1 MKILDGRYQIQK
13 ILSETNG
20 VICYEAIQK
29 NIGIQVL
36 IQEHSGEEAVQ
47 KKVLE
52 KARAFG
58 DFTELRSIFHVNDYF
73 CEDGHS
79 FIVLEYPVGETLK
92 ECVQK
97 NGCFEEEQLIEK
109 MIPFL
114 RDLQYMETAKMTEL
128 EISWENLYLK
138 KDGTFCLMPDFRKDL
153 SYGKSL
159 TYQIC
164 EILYNCLTAQQMPE
178 WELRLLFDESESIE
192 AYNSNVD
199 TYISKLIQDGLC
211 LDTEQKKI
219 PISELE
225 MSFSEWISKKKKA
238 KKSGRRNKIL
248 MFSSGLILTVVLL
261 IGIWQRY
268 KEQLIFLGTETE
280 MILLIADE
288 TMTQTD
294 YNQAVHVIKNRVR
307 HLTSKYMINVKD
319 GRISIK
325 IPLDVYKSVS
335 KDENVIK
342 QYLSAPLKI
351 DVIKSEDYSFFKM
364 LQDSQYVTLEPE
376 DIESVDTMELEN
388 MSQSISQQDVSID
401 KLLVLYLTDKA
412 SEKLKE
418 KFDDRKSIFG
428 CFDADQNS
436 YSERIEVG
444 AITDDWK
451 KVGIQKNEYFQLAE
465 PVLMDET
472 FHTAFHVST
481 EIKENWVNPEGELGE
496 SYAHWIMDGKV
507 EEPCA
512 TMEYYDLP
520 EGWQKNQGDYV
531 RTLSGLAE
539 RLEVIE
545 VPYSI
550 GISGENNENIVVKMQ
565 QKNVT
570 QTLGKILGE
579 RKQWNVKTY
588 WGEQLV
594 AGSDMEADVSNENE
608 KTFIKL
614 RFTSTKEENVQEFLD
629 EARGADGYVYLM
641 FGDYQIARVRY
652 DELYHSEIDGGKYGK
667 NYGITY
673 EWKFQETDFGESG
686 IVTEQMRPFIQLLQ
700 KINENKDLQN
710 TMRLKQIQYS
720 DKGEIVA
727 VMKEKNPAWERSEE
741 ELNTLRKIAAETD
754 GYAEI
759 VEENYGY
766 YYGTEEL
773 QIMLHMDLEEDYCE
787 TAYSRIT
794 ELWKNGNMD
803 GNPYSCVK
811 FFVGEKEQYPEV
823 VATKGGSEKTWK
835 FEVYY
840 DDTYGEKFAKL
851 FE

>member
-1 MKILDGRYQIQK
+1 MKTLDGRYQIQK
-13 ILSETNG
+13 ILSETDS
-20 VICYEAIQK
+20 VIFYEAFQK
-29 NIGIQVL
+29 NIGSQVL
-36 IQEHSGEEAVQ
+36 IQEYSGEEAVQ

-79 FIVLEYPVGETLK
+79 FIVLEYLVGETLK

-114 RDLQYMETAKMTEL
+114 RDLQYMETARMTEL

-138 KDGTFCLMPDFRKDL
+138 KDGTFCLMPDFRKDIP
-153 SYGKSL
+153 YGKSL

-164 EILYNCLTAQQMPE
+164 EVLYNCLTAQQMPE
-178 WELRLLFDESESIE
+178 WELRLLFDEAEPIE
-192 AYNSNVD
+192 AYNTKVD
-199 TYISKLIQDGLC
+199 PYISRLIQEGLC
-211 LDTEQKKI
+211 LDGEKQKLS
-219 PISELE
+219 ISDLE
-225 MSFSEWISKKKKA
+225 MRLSDWLSKKKEAQKTG
-238 KKSGRRNKIL
+238 KRNKI
-248 MFSSGLILTVVLL
+248 MVISSGLILTAVLL
-261 IGIWQRY
+261 LGIWQRY

-280 MILLIADE
+280 TILLTADE

-307 HLTSKYMINVKD
+307 YLTSKYMIKAKD
-319 GRISIK
+319 GTVSIK
-325 IPLDVYKSVS
+325 IPLDVYKSVA

-342 QYLSAPLKI
+342 QYLSAPLKVN
-351 DVIKSEDYSFFKM
+351 VIKSEDYSFFKM

-388 MSQSISQQDVSID
+388 VSQSISQQDVSID

-418 KFDDRKSIFG
+418 KFDVRKSIFG
-428 CFDADQNS
+428 CFDVDQNS

-451 KVGIQKNEYFQLAE
+451 KVGIQENEYFQLAE

-472 FHTAFHVST
+472 FHTAFHIST
-481 EIKENWVNPEGELGE
+481 EIKENWVNPKEELGE
-496 SYAHWIMDGKV
+496 SYAHWIMNGEV

-520 EGWQKNQGDYV
+520 EGWQENPGDYV

-539 RLEVIE
+539 RLEVME

-550 GISGENNENIVVKMQ
+550 GISGENNENIVVRMQ
-565 QKNVT
+565 QRNVT
-570 QTLGKILGE
+570 PTMGKILGE
-579 RKQWNVKTY
+579 RKQWNIKTY

-594 AGSDMEADVSNENE
+594 PGSDVEVEVGNENE
-608 KTFIKL
+608 NVFIKVF
-614 RFTSTKEENVQEFLD
+614 FTSTKEKNVQEFLAK
-629 EARGADGYVYLM
+629 ARAADGYVYLM
-641 FGDYQIARVRY
+641 FGDYQIARARY
-652 DELYHSEIDGGKYGK
+652 DEVHHSETDGGKYGK

-673 EWKFQETDFGESG
+673 EWRFQETDFGERG
-686 IVTEQMRPFIQLLQ
+686 VVTEEVRPFIQLLQ

-720 DKGEIVA
+720 DKNETVA
-727 VMKEKNPAWERSEE
+727 VMKEKNPAWERGKN

-787 TAYSRIT
+787 TAYKRIT
-794 ELWKNGNMD
+794 ELWEKGNME

-823 VATKGGSEKTWK
+823 IATKSGSEKTWK

-851 FE
+851 FD

>member
-1 MKILDGRYQIQK
+1 M
-13 ILSETNG
+13 
-20 VICYEAIQK
+20 
-29 NIGIQVL
+29 
-36 IQEHSGEEAVQ
+36 IQEYSGEEAVQ

-52 KARAFG
+52 RARAFG
-58 DFTELRSIFHVNDYF
+58 DFTESKSIFHVNDYF

-79 FIVLEYPVGETLK
+79 FIVLEYPIGETLK
-92 ECVQK
+92 EYVQK
-97 NGCFEEEQLIEK
+97 NGWFEEEKLIEK
-109 MIPFL
+109 MVPFL
-114 RDLQYMETAKMTEL
+114 KDLQYMEAAKMTEL
-128 EISWENLYLK
+128 AISWENLYLK
-138 KDGTFCLMPDFRKDL
+138 KDGTFCLMPDFRKDIP
-153 SYGKSL
+153 YGKSL
-159 TYQIC
+159 SYQIC
-164 EILYNCLTAQQMPE
+164 EVFYNCLTAQQMPE
-178 WELRLLFDESESIE
+178 WELRLLFDEAESVE
-192 AYNSNVD
+192 TYNSKID
-199 TYISKLIQDGLC
+199 PCISRLIQEGLC
-211 LDTEQKKI
+211 LDGEKQKLS
-219 PISELE
+219 ISDLE
-225 MSFSEWISKKKKA
+225 MRSSDWLSKRKKA

-248 MFSSGLILTVVLL
+248 MISSGLILTVALL
-261 IGIWQRY
+261 AGIWQRY

-280 MILLIADE
+280 TILLIADE

-294 YNQAVHVIKNRVR
+294 YNQAVYVIKNRVR
-307 HLTSKYMINVKD
+307 HLTSKYLISAKE
-319 GRISIK
+319 GTISIK

-342 QYLSAPLKI
+342 QYLSAPLKV

-364 LQDSQYVTLEPE
+364 LRESQYVILEPE

-520 EGWQKNQGDYV
+520 EGWQKNKGDYV

-614 RFTSTKEENVQEFLD
+614 RFTSMKEENVQEFLD

-727 VMKEKNPAWERSEE
+727 VMKEKNPAWERREE